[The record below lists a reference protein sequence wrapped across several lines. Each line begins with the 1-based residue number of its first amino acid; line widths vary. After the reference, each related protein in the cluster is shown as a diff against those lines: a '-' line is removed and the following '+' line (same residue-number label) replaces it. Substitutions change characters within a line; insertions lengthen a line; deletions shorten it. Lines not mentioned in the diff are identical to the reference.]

1 MGIAFNPATSTASS
15 RCTHEP
21 KGLEVNSLPPE
32 LLIHIF
38 NFTAAIDTFSPL
50 SLSLVCRRWNTL
62 VTKSPSIYQC
72 IRLSDSPTPLEGTGM
87 KPAQFAERQDKLWK
101 RNLTQAKIWV
111 ERSRPLPFDVF
122 VELGQGQEQGHRA
135 ARDDSNLLG
144 MLSPFYENMQ
154 RWKRIAVDDGKRNEE
169 FVFDEFFEAHSRI
182 PKPLDFLNVSIC
194 DLGHEDS
201 LSNVPK
207 GLFIPSKEVNAF
219 PVTLLGHDQL
229 FPTSHFLPPS
239 EEESRDNLVAN
250 YVVSSLPSSFISHPI
265 QPSGLNSITT
275 LNLSE
280 HSVTLHIRPEALL
293 SFLGVTPN
301 LQKLTFVGWIH
312 ADRHAPSSTLPVAN
326 LPYLNT
332 LQLRSTCLARSILSC
347 LYAPRLQKLE
357 LAHLNVDFEMPLPGF
372 DEAEGSVVQEA
383 HEVGDSEDEANDFSQ
398 SPWSD
403 RSTGMGLRALVKRP
417 VLSSYLDLKSS
428 VDADF
433 YFLRSN
439 PPLKMLSMDFTDMRT
454 KDFVWLFPKLDH
466 LEEFVIVAS
475 DMSDT
480 VIKLLKP
487 HPCIPVN
494 AVDMDNQSNAN
505 PQVTTTTTT
514 RLVLPK
520 LKKLELFNCH
530 RLTGDAILDV
540 LVKRVGFT
548 DSLARIALPMTP
560 PASPPTT
567 SHEPAY
573 ISDMLSSSTMQGSG
587 HANTLENLT
596 IVGCDGFW
604 HRHSQV
610 LLKEIDSEERHV
622 KIELS

>member
-1 MGIAFNPATSTASS
+1 MGIAFNPATSTTSSS
-15 RCTHEP
+15 RCTQEP
-21 KGLEVNSLPPE
+21 KGLDVNSLPPE
-32 LLIHIF
+32 LLIHTF

-62 VTKSPSIYQC
+62 VTESPSIYQC
-72 IRLSDSPTPLEGTGM
+72 IRLSDSPSLLEGSSV
-87 KPAQFAERQDKLWK
+87 KPAQFAERQDRLWK

-154 RWKRIAVDDGKRNEE
+154 RWRRISVDDGKRNEE
-169 FVFDEFFEAHSRI
+169 FVFDEFFRARSISI
-182 PKPLDFLNVSIC
+182 PLPLDFLNVSIC

-219 PVTLLGHDQL
+219 PITLLGHDQL
-229 FPTSHFLPPS
+229 FPTSHFLPPREE
-239 EEESRDNLVAN
+239 EEESSDNLVAN
-250 YVVSSLPSSFISHPI
+250 YIVSSLPSSFISHPI
-265 QPSGLNSITT
+265 QHSGLNSITT

-293 SFLGVTPN
+293 SFLGSTPN

-326 LPYLNT
+326 LLHLNT

-347 LYAPRLQKLE
+347 LHAPSLQKLE

-372 DEAEGSVVQEA
+372 DEEAQGGATQET

-403 RSTGMGLRALVKRP
+403 RSTGMGLRALVK
-417 VLSSYLDLKSS
+417 
-428 VDADF
+428 
-433 YFLRSN
+433 RSN

-494 AVDMDNQSNAN
+494 TIDMDSQPDAN
-505 PQVTTTTTT
+505 PQVTTTT

-548 DSLARIALPMTP
+548 DTLALIALPMTP
-560 PASPPTT
+560 PASPPMMP
-567 SHEPAY
+567 HEPAY
-573 ISDMLSSSTMQGSG
+573 ISDRLGSSTIQESG

-604 HRHSQV
+604 HRHSQA
-610 LLKEIDSEERHV
+610 LLKEIDNEERHV
-622 KIELS
+622 RIELS